1 MTAIAEETT
10 RTEQQTPAVIS
21 GVVDLG
27 DGRGFLRTTGYRR
40 SGEDIR
46 LPQLRSASTDC
57 AAGDHIQGTAVE
69 RPTRA
74 QQAKPQQAKPRQGRA
89 QQGKTGEDKTLL
101 TVEFVNGL
109 PAAEAKH
116 RPDFDD
122 LTPVYPN
129 QRSVSRTATRPA
141 PRGSS
146 T

>member
-1 MTAIAEETT
+1 
-10 RTEQQTPAVIS
+10 VIS

-40 SGEDIR
+40 SGEDI
-46 LPQLRSASTDC
+46 PITPAQVSQYGLR
-57 AAGDHIQGTAVE
+57 AGDHIQGTAVE

-109 PAAEAKH
+109 PAA
-116 RPDFDD
+116 RPSTG
-122 LTPVYPN
+122 LT
-129 QRSVSRTATRPA
+129 
-141 PRGSS
+141 S
-146 T
+146 TT